1 MVVDLIV
8 WLILLI
14 ALVTPVTLRAD
25 LRWVGSAEA
34 LIALRFWGI
43 GPDLRWRLE
52 RTRQGHRLI
61 RLDKSGAPKP
71 RPRQPSV
78 QPTTLL
84 RATLR
89 GNHARQLLFRGL
101 SLQQLD
107 IALSV
112 SLNNAARTA
121 LTAGTLQ
128 SLWRALPCQWRRR
141 ARLQVRPDFLNQQG
155 GVQARCMVFSH
166 LGTLLIT
173 AAMLLLS
180 YAMERAA
187 HPAHQAKEA

>member
-1 MVVDLIV
+1 MAACLAM
-8 WLILLI
+8 LLV
-14 ALVTPVTLRAD
+14 LVTPVTLRAD

-34 LIALRFWGI
+34 LLALRFWGI
-43 GPDLRWRLE
+43 GPDLRWRME
-52 RTRQGHRLI
+52 KTQQGHRLI
-61 RLDKSGAPKP
+61 RLGKSGAPKP
-71 RPRQPSV
+71 RAIQGK
-78 QPTTLL
+78 TTVRMLQAL
-84 RATLR
+84 LR
-89 GNHARQLLFRGL
+89 GNRARQLLFRGL

-107 IALSV
+107 VALSV
-112 SLNNAARTA
+112 SLDNAARTA

-187 HPAHQAKEA
+187 HPAHPAKEA